1 MRTSHLGIAA
11 VAALA
16 LLVTGCASAQPGST
30 GAPTTTA
37 DPAPSE
43 SAPATPTP
51 TPTPTPSPSD
61 SDDDMD
67 DDATPIP
74 DAQIA
79 ALDVMDAVSTDGA
92 AALWAEPGTSLAVFI
107 GGSGSSRCVPE
118 PDGAEVEDGAIVVEF
133 TAPDLSAI
141 SCTADFR
148 VYGWTFPIDGPVDAS
163 MPVDVRVEG
172 LSPDASSVVELSVG
186 PDALLP

>member
-11 VAALA
+11 AAALA

-30 GAPTTTA
+30 DAPTTTA

-51 TPTPTPSPSD
+51 SPSD
-61 SDDDMD
+61 SDDDTD

-79 ALDVMDAVSTDGA
+79 EIDVMDAVSTDGA

-107 GGSGSSRCVPE
+107 GGSGSSACVPE

-148 VYGWTFPIDGPVDAS
+148 VYGWTFPIDGPVNAS

-172 LSPDASSVVELSVG
+172 LSPDESSVVELSVG